1 VSYDNHRRGD
11 FRPYVY
17 VSEDGGRSF
26 RSLAGNL
33 PMGGPDFVHVVR
45 EDLKNPDL
53 LFVGTDVGAY
63 ASGDRGQ
70 SWQKFMTGLPNV
82 PVHDL
87 AIHPREAELVAA
99 THGRAFWVV
108 DIAPL
113 QQLTA
118 TVAAKPAHLFAPRPA
133 FQWGDRPVSGESTG
147 NMIFQAPS
155 PTYGADIWYR
165 VTKPVGPVR
174 VVIQDASGDTLQ
186 TLTGAGQ
193 AGIHKVTWNFQGRA
207 APRPGLTGAALR
219 DSILQSRK
227 VRTALDSIEKAGEV
241 PKPAIEMIRRNIEGG
256 AQGMQA
262 MARAFGFGGGGGG
275 GGFGGGQPQRWAER
289 PAEGPAAPAG
299 GRGGGGAAGGAMAQ
313 MMGMDQSQLFDIMR
327 AIGMTGG
334 GGGGFGGGG
343 IPIAETGDY
352 LVSITVDGQTMKQP
366 LRVER
371 LAGGASSGFPFELE
385 EMMTAYE
392 KWLKRQR

>member
-1 VSYDNHRRGD
+1 
-11 FRPYVY
+11 
-17 VSEDGGRSF
+17 
-26 RSLAGNL
+26 
-33 PMGGPDFVHVVR
+33 
-45 EDLKNPDL
+45 
-53 LFVGTDVGAY
+53 VGAY

-113 QQLTA
+113 QQLTKA
-118 TVAAKPAHLFAPRPA
+118 VAAKPAHLFTPRPA

-174 VVIQDASGDTLQ
+174 VLVQDANGDTLQ
-186 TLTGAGQ
+186 TLTGMGQ
-193 AGIHKVTWNFQGRA
+193 PGLHKVTWNFQGR
-207 APRPGLTGAALR
+207 PLQRPGLTGAALR
-219 DSILQSRK
+219 DSILQSRRI
-227 VRTALDSIEKAGEV
+227 RTALDSVEKAGTV

-256 AQGMQA
+256 VQGMQA
-262 MARAFGFGGGGGG
+262 MARAFGFAGGGGGGG
-275 GGFGGGQPQRWAER
+275 GGFGGGQPARWVDR
-289 PAEGPAAPAG
+289 PAEGPAAPAAGAG
-299 GRGGGGAAGGAMAQ
+299 GRGGAGGGAGGAAAGMAAQ
-313 MMGMDQSQLFDIMR
+313 MMGGLDQNELFNVMR
-327 AIGMTGG
+327 AIGVMGGG

-343 IPIAETGDY
+343 VPIAETGDY

-371 LAGGASSGFPFELE
+371 RAGGASSGFPFELE

-392 KWLKRQR
+392 KWLRRQR